1 MATLRIK
8 IISKS
13 AQESTLDG
21 MTRTEGLEDSA
32 QSLASVTDTVK
43 SLSNMQK
50 ISIFTTRFL

>member
-21 MTRTEGLEDSA
+21 MTRTEGLEASA